1 MKMGTKMWL
10 APKMCRGKVTV
21 RCQYCPHYP
30 ELYNESGRKEKPLCY
45 WRHIKK
51 AKKEKDWSWL

>member
-10 APKMCRGKVTV
+10 APKLCRGKVTV

-30 ELYNESGRKEKPLCY
+30 ELYDEKRNGKPMCY
-45 WRHIKK
+45 YRHIKK
-51 AKKEKDWSWL
+51 IKHKDWSWT